1 MVYSP
6 AVENRNATPQKLQP
20 CGREVHMP
28 AGQRVGLIQVYTGDG
43 KGKTTAALGL
53 ALRAAGHGLRTYIGQ
68 FLKGRPT
75 GELRAARLLEPYLTI
90 EQFGEAGFAAKGDA
104 RQAALARQGLRRIR
118 RVLASGEY
126 DIIILEEINL
136 ALDLELLSLQEVL
149 VLLEERPSGVELVL
163 TGRGAPQEL
172 ISRADLVTEMVAVK
186 HPYDQGVGARA
197 GIEF

>member
-1 MVYSP
+1 M
-6 AVENRNATPQKLQP
+6 AAHK
-20 CGREVHMP
+20 
-28 AGQRVGLIQVYTGDG
+28 RVGLVQVYTGDG

-75 GELRAARLLEPYLTI
+75 GELKAARLLESYLTI
-90 EQFGEAGFAAKGDA
+90 EQFGEASFVPTRGDA
-104 RQAALARQGLRRIR
+104 RQAALVRQGVQRIR
-118 RVLASGEY
+118 QVLASGEY
-126 DIIILEEINL
+126 DIIVLEEINV
-136 ALDLELLSLQEVL
+136 ALDLELISLQEVL
-149 VLLEERPSGVELVL
+149 TLLEERPSEVEVVL

-186 HPYDQGVGARA
+186 HPYQQGVKARL